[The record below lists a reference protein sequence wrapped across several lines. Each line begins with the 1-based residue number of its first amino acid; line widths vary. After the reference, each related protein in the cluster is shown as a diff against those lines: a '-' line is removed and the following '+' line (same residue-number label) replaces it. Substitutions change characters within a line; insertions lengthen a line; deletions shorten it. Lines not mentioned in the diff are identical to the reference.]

1 LKLERLIP
9 ALHKTFFFHTFSLNN
24 NHRGNN
30 RLYQQQLQEGDR
42 NKRRYDRNLEEDS
55 GPDGRLVK
63 EWQGGDCDGE
73 EKLYLRLAMD
83 GRRSERRRWACTTK
97 GGGPEAWTATERLS
111 PAVKGGTRLDLVES
125 NSNGGRSDGCCV

>member
-1 LKLERLIP
+1 MDQQMI
-9 ALHKTFFFHTFSLNN
+9 KTMWPTLASFIGFFYYYFFLGFHLSSLFFFLNN

-42 NKRRYDRNLEEDS
+42 NKSRYDRNLEEDS

-73 EKLYLRLAMD
+73 EKLYLRRAMD
-83 GRRSERRRWACTTK
+83 GRRSGRRRWASTIK
-97 GGGPEAWTATERLS
+97 GRGAGF
-111 PAVKGGTRLDLVES
+111 
-125 NSNGGRSDGCCV
+125 